1 MRKHETAVFI
11 LPAGLL
17 VCALLGVPM
26 LMMARISL
34 NHYDPMVLMVEAL
47 TAENYLRAVTD
58 PYYQQVL
65 MVTLGVALSS
75 TVLTLLLAFP
85 AAYWLSRMESRWKST
100 VTILTLFPLLV
111 GNVVRSAGWIA
122 LLGNDGLI
130 NATLQE
136 AGFIVGPLRLLYT
149 PGAVIVGIV
158 GVVLPYMVLTLSAV
172 IEGIP
177 RQVEEAAG
185 NLGAR
190 PLTVFRRVVLPLAT
204 PGVVAGSVL
213 VFILCMNAYAT
224 PVLLGGPQFQM
235 MAPAVYDQFSRVSNW
250 PFGAALAFILLI
262 VTLLMTVVGS
272 AALSRKYRA
281 A

>member
-1 MRKHETAVFI
+1 MAIFI

-17 VCALLGVPM
+17 VCALLVVPM

-34 NHYDPMVLMVEAL
+34 NQYDATSLMIEAL
-47 TAENYLRAVTD
+47 TAQNYLRAVAD
-58 PYYQQVL
+58 PYYQRVL
-65 MVTLGVALSS
+65 ATTLGVALSC
-75 TVLTLLLAFP
+75 TVLTVLLAFP
-85 AAYWLSRMESRWKST
+85 AAYWLSRMESKWKSI

-130 NATLQE
+130 NATLQGIGVTS
-136 AGFIVGPLRLLYT
+136 APLKLLYT
-149 PGAVIVGIV
+149 PGAVIIGIV

-177 RQVEEAAG
+177 RQTEEAAA

-190 PLTVFRRVVLPLAT
+190 PLTVFARIVLPLAT
-204 PGVVAGSVL
+204 PGVAAGSVL

-262 VTLLMTVVGS
+262 VTLFMTAIGS
-272 AALSRKYRA
+272 AALGRRYRA